1 MDILEI
7 IDTDDCIG
15 FSRLLENNKNNLSEI
30 STEFIEKIRT
40 KKVSGS
46 EKLLELTSLKR
57 LLSRYRNQ
65 IKKRNF
71 TQIELTTILAII
83 DLKPDEKS
91 KISNDYSVS
100 IDEKRGNRFGIENP
114 NRLIQIGI
122 DCLSEKSYLKQTIG
136 VILLT
141 GRRPNEVLLN
151 GNFFY
156 GNDIENAINITSE
169 QYKDRKFD
177 SVNNPDDI
185 FEIMDKYH
193 NSDEIENG
201 KYLLFSGQSKQS
213 DTAGNRLQPFPIPLL
228 NLDSDKENSN
238 IDKLVMSAIDT
249 IREKTN
255 FKQTLALTENDIK
268 KGYDLNRKLD
278 LKTAKSLTDYSQTI
292 FKGLLPRNRSSMSEL
307 RAIYQCIAYQQN
319 HKNNQSVGPDLYCSV
334 VLGHRPS
341 SKGSS
346 TAYNDYYCL

>member
-7 IDTDDCIG
+7 VNNDDSIKLAD
-15 FSRLLENNKNNLSEI
+15 LLENNKSEITKI
-30 STEFIEKIRT
+30 STEFIEKIRS
-40 KKVSGS
+40 KKVNGS
-46 EKLLELTSLKR
+46 EKLLELTSQKR
-57 LLSRYRNQ
+57 LLSRYRNE
-65 IKKRNF
+65 IKKRDF
-71 TQIELTTILAII
+71 SQVELKIILSII

-91 KISNDYSVS
+91 KISNDYSDS

-114 NRLIQIGI
+114 NRLIEIAI
-122 DCLSEKSYLKQTIG
+122 DNLSEKSYLKQTIG
-136 VILLT
+136 VILIT

-156 GNDIENAINITSE
+156 GNDIKNAIDTTTE
-169 QYKDRKFD
+169 QYKNRKFD
-177 SVNNPDDI
+177 SVNSCDDI

-228 NLDSDKENSN
+228 NLDSDKEYSN
-238 IDKLVMSAIDT
+238 IDKLIMKTIKE

-255 FKQTLALTENDIK
+255 FKETLSLSENDLK

-278 LKTAKSLTDYSQTI
+278 LKTAKSLTEYSQTM
-292 FKGLLPRNRSSMSEL
+292 FKGLLPRNRTSMSEL
-307 RAIYQCIAYQQN
+307 RAIYQCIAYHQN
-319 HKNNQSVGPDLYCSV
+319 HSKNPELGPDLYCSV
-334 VLGHRPS
+334 ILGHRPS

>member
-7 IDTDDCIG
+7 VNNDDSIKLAD
-15 FSRLLENNKNNLSEI
+15 LLENNKNEITKI

-40 KKVSGS
+40 KKVNGT
-46 EKLLELTSLKR
+46 EKLLEITSLKR
-57 LLSRYRNQ
+57 LLSRYRNE
-65 IKKRNF
+65 IKKRDF
-71 TQIELTTILAII
+71 SQIELKIILTII

-114 NRLIQIGI
+114 NRLIEIAI
-122 DCLSEKSYLKQTIG
+122 DNLSEKSYLKQTIG

-156 GNDIENAINITSE
+156 GNDIENAINITTE

-177 SVNNPDDI
+177 SVNSCDDI

-201 KYLLFSGQSKQS
+201 KYLLFSGQSKQA

-228 NLDSDKENSN
+228 NLDADKENSN
-238 IDKLVMSAIDT
+238 IDKLVVATIEG

-255 FKQTLALTENDIK
+255 FKESLALTENDIK

-278 LKTAKSLTDYSQTI
+278 LKTAKSLTEYSQMI
-292 FKGLLPRNRSSMSEL
+292 FKGILPRNRSSMSEL
-307 RAIYQCIAYQQN
+307 RAIYQCIAYHQN
-319 HKNNQSVGPDLYCSV
+319 HANSPEIGPDLYCSV